1 MIILW
6 DDIIDWFYT
15 FLWPFSRISA
25 VLLVAPIFSSTL
37 VTVRTRIS
45 LALLLTFLIYPL
57 YDWPIIDVT
66 SGLGFVLFLQQV
78 LIGVAIGLIMH
89 FAFAAIT
96 SAGAFIATSMGLS
109 MAVVADPVN
118 GHQSPVLAQVLLVL
132 ATLVFLSIG
141 GHLII
146 IEMMLDSFRLIPINE
161 FYVNREMLWAIL
173 QWSSL
178 IFSGGVMIALP
189 AMVTMLLTNSAMG
202 VISRAAPAL
211 NVFAVG
217 FPASLFFG
225 LIMIYLLVPF
235 FGSGMENVWF
245 RCFEY
250 VRIFLG
256 VA

>member
-225 LIMIYLLVPF
+225 LVMIYLLIPF

>member
-109 MAVVADPVN
+109 MAVVADPFN
-118 GHQSPVLAQVLLVL
+118 GHQSPVLAQVLLVI

-161 FYVNREMLWAIL
+161 FYVNKEMLWAIL

-178 IFSGGVMIALP
+178 IFSGAVMIALP

-225 LIMIYLLVPF
+225 LVMIYLLIPF

>member
-57 YDWPIIDVT
+57 YDWPILDVT

-118 GHQSPVLAQVLLVL
+118 GHQSPVLAPFLLVL

-178 IFSGGVMIALP
+178 IFSGAIMIALP

-225 LIMIYLLVPF
+225 LVMIYLLIPF
-235 FGSGMENVWF
+235 FGSGMETVWF

>member
-78 LIGVAIGLIMH
+78 LIGVAIGIIMH

>member
-118 GHQSPVLAQVLLVL
+118 GHQSPVLAQFLLVI

-146 IEMMLDSFRLIPINE
+146 IELMLDSFRLIPINE

-178 IFSGGVMIALP
+178 IFSGAIMIALP

-225 LIMIYLLVPF
+225 LVMIYLLIPF

>member
-6 DDIIDWFYT
+6 DDIIEWFYT

-25 VLLVAPIFSSTL
+25 VLLVAPIFSSTI
-37 VTVRTRIS
+37 VTVRTRVS

-66 SGLGFVLFLQQV
+66 SGIGLTLFLQQV
-78 LIGVAIGLIMH
+78 VIGVTIGLIMQ

-118 GHQSPVLAQVLLVL
+118 GHQSPVLAQFLLVI

-141 GHLII
+141 GHLIV

-161 FYVNREMLWAIL
+161 FYLNREMLWAIL

-178 IFSGGVMIALP
+178 IFSGAIMIALP
-189 AMVTMLLTNSAMG
+189 AMITLLLINSAMG
-202 VISRAAPAL
+202 VVSRAAPAL

-217 FPASLFFG
+217 FPASLFLG
-225 LIMIYLLVPF
+225 LVMIYLLVPF
-235 FGSGMENVWF
+235 FGSGMENLWF
-245 RCFEY
+245 KSFEY

>member
-78 LIGVAIGLIMH
+78 LIGVAIGIIMH

-118 GHQSPVLAQVLLVL
+118 GHQSPVLAQILLVL

-178 IFSGGVMIALP
+178 IFSGAIMIALP

-225 LIMIYLLVPF
+225 LVMIYLLIPF

>member
-78 LIGVAIGLIMH
+78 LIGVAIGIIMH

-178 IFSGGVMIALP
+178 IFSGAIMIALP

-225 LIMIYLLVPF
+225 LVMIYLLIPF

>member
-15 FLWPFSRISA
+15 FLWPFSRVSA

-118 GHQSPVLAQVLLVL
+118 GHQSPVLAQFLLVL

-178 IFSGGVMIALP
+178 IFSGAIMIALP

-225 LIMIYLLVPF
+225 LVMIYLLIPF

>member
-15 FLWPFSRISA
+15 FLWPFSRVSA

-118 GHQSPVLAQVLLVL
+118 GHQSPVLAQFLLVI

-161 FYVNREMLWAIL
+161 FYMNREMLWAIL

-178 IFSGGVMIALP
+178 IFSGAVMIALP
-189 AMVTMLLTNSAMG
+189 AMVTLLVINSAMG
-202 VISRAAPAL
+202 VVSRAAPAL

-217 FPASLFFG
+217 FPASLFLG
-225 LIMIYLLVPF
+225 LVIIYLLIPF
-235 FGSGMENVWF
+235 FGLGMENLWL

>member
-78 LIGVAIGLIMH
+78 LIGVAIGIIMH

-118 GHQSPVLAQVLLVL
+118 GHQSPVLAQFLLVL

>member
-6 DDIIDWFYT
+6 DDIIEWFYT

-25 VLLVAPIFSSTL
+25 VLLVAPIFSSTI
-37 VTVRTRIS
+37 VTVRTRVS

-66 SGLGFVLFLQQV
+66 SGIGLTLFLQQV
-78 LIGVAIGLIMH
+78 LIGVTIGLIMQ

-118 GHQSPVLAQVLLVL
+118 GHQSPVLAQFLLVI

-141 GHLII
+141 GHLIV

-161 FYVNREMLWAIL
+161 FYLNREMLWAIL

-178 IFSGGVMIALP
+178 IFSGAIMIALP
-189 AMVTMLLTNSAMG
+189 AMITLLLINSAMG
-202 VISRAAPAL
+202 VVSRAAPAL

-217 FPASLFFG
+217 FPASLFLG
-225 LIMIYLLVPF
+225 LVMIYLLVPF
-235 FGSGMENVWF
+235 FGSGMENLWF
-245 RCFEY
+245 KSFEY

>member
-78 LIGVAIGLIMH
+78 LIGVAIGIIMH

-118 GHQSPVLAQVLLVL
+118 GHQSPVLAQFLLVI

-146 IEMMLDSFRLIPINE
+146 IELMLDSFRLIPINE

>member
-118 GHQSPVLAQVLLVL
+118 GHQSPVLAQVLLVI

-178 IFSGGVMIALP
+178 IFSGAVMIALP

-217 FPASLFFG
+217 FAASLFFG
-225 LIMIYLLVPF
+225 LVMIYLLIPF

>member
-118 GHQSPVLAQVLLVL
+118 GHQSPVLAQVLLVI

-178 IFSGGVMIALP
+178 IFSGAVMIALP

-225 LIMIYLLVPF
+225 LVMIYLLVPF

>member
-78 LIGVAIGLIMH
+78 LIGVAIGIIMH

-225 LIMIYLLVPF
+225 LVMIYLLIPF

>member
-57 YDWPIIDVT
+57 YDWPILDVT

-78 LIGVAIGLIMH
+78 LIGVAIGIIMH

-118 GHQSPVLAQVLLVL
+118 GHQSPVLAQFLLVI

-178 IFSGGVMIALP
+178 IFSGAIMIALP

-225 LIMIYLLVPF
+225 LVMIYLLIPF

>member
-118 GHQSPVLAQVLLVL
+118 GHQSPVLAQVLLVI

-178 IFSGGVMIALP
+178 IFSGAVMIALP

-225 LIMIYLLVPF
+225 LVMIYLLIPF

>member
-78 LIGVAIGLIMH
+78 LIGVAIGIIMH

-118 GHQSPVLAQVLLVL
+118 GHQSPVLAQFLLVL

-178 IFSGGVMIALP
+178 IFSGAIMIALP

-225 LIMIYLLVPF
+225 LVMIYLLIPF

>member
-6 DDIIDWFYT
+6 DDIIEWFYT

-25 VLLVAPIFSSTL
+25 VLLVAPIFSSTI
-37 VTVRTRIS
+37 VTVRTRVS

-66 SGLGFVLFLQQV
+66 SGIGLTLFLQQV
-78 LIGVAIGLIMH
+78 LIGVTIGLIMQ
-89 FAFAAIT
+89 FVFAAIT

-118 GHQSPVLAQVLLVL
+118 GHQSPVLAQFLLVI

-141 GHLII
+141 GHLIV

-161 FYVNREMLWAIL
+161 FYLNREMLWAIL

-178 IFSGGVMIALP
+178 IFSGAIMIALP
-189 AMVTMLLTNSAMG
+189 AMITLLLINSAMG
-202 VISRAAPAL
+202 VVSRAAPAL

-217 FPASLFFG
+217 FPASLFLG
-225 LIMIYLLVPF
+225 LVMIYLLVPF
-235 FGSGMENVWF
+235 FGSGMENLWF
-245 RCFEY
+245 KSFEY

>member
-6 DDIIDWFYT
+6 DDIIEWFYT

-25 VLLVAPIFSSTL
+25 VLLVAPIFSSTI
-37 VTVRTRIS
+37 VTVRTRVS

-66 SGLGFVLFLQQV
+66 SGIGLTLFLQQV
-78 LIGVAIGLIMH
+78 LIGVTIGLIMQ

-118 GHQSPVLAQVLLVL
+118 GHQSPVLAQFLLVI

-141 GHLII
+141 GHLIV

-161 FYVNREMLWAIL
+161 FYLNREMLWAIL

-178 IFSGGVMIALP
+178 IFSGAIMIALP
-189 AMVTMLLTNSAMG
+189 AMITLLLINSAMG
-202 VISRAAPAL
+202 VVSRAAPAL

-217 FPASLFFG
+217 FPASLFLG
-225 LIMIYLLVPF
+225 LVMIYLLVPF
-235 FGSGMENVWF
+235 FGSGMENLCF
-245 RCFEY
+245 KSFEY

>member
-25 VLLVAPIFSSTL
+25 VFLVAPLFSSNI
-37 VTVRTRIS
+37 VTVRTRVS

-66 SGLGFVLFLQQV
+66 SGLGLVLFLQQV
-78 LIGVAIGLIMH
+78 LIGTTIGLIMQ
-89 FAFAAIT
+89 FSFAAIT

-146 IEMMLDSFRLIPINE
+146 IELMLDSFRLIPINE

-178 IFSGGVMIALP
+178 IFSGAVMIALP
-189 AMVTMLLTNSAMG
+189 AMVTLLVINSAMG
-202 VISRAAPAL
+202 VVSRAAPAL

-217 FPASLFFG
+217 FPASLFLG
-225 LIMIYLLVPF
+225 LVIIYLLIPF
-235 FGSGMENVWF
+235 FGSGMENLWL

>member
-118 GHQSPVLAQVLLVL
+118 GHQSPVLAQFLLVI

-178 IFSGGVMIALP
+178 IFSGAIMIALP

-225 LIMIYLLVPF
+225 LVMIYLLIPF

>member
-118 GHQSPVLAQVLLVL
+118 GHQSPVLAQFLLVL

-178 IFSGGVMIALP
+178 IFSGAIMIALP

-225 LIMIYLLVPF
+225 LVMIYLLIPF

>member
-6 DDIIDWFYT
+6 DDIIDWLYT

-118 GHQSPVLAQVLLVL
+118 GHQSPVLAQVLLVI

-178 IFSGGVMIALP
+178 IFSGAVMIALP

-225 LIMIYLLVPF
+225 LVMIYLLVPF

>member
-6 DDIIDWFYT
+6 DDIIEWFYT

-37 VTVRTRIS
+37 VTVRTRVS

-66 SGLGFVLFLQQV
+66 SGLGLTLFLQQV
-78 LIGVAIGLIMH
+78 LIGVTIGLIMQ

-118 GHQSPVLAQVLLVL
+118 GHQSPVLAQFLLVI

-141 GHLII
+141 GHLIL

-161 FYVNREMLWAIL
+161 FYLNREMLWAIL

-178 IFSGGVMIALP
+178 IFSGAIMIALP
-189 AMVTMLLTNSAMG
+189 AMVTLLLINSAMG
-202 VISRAAPAL
+202 VVSRAAPAL

-217 FPASLFFG
+217 FPASLFLG
-225 LIMIYLLVPF
+225 LVMIYLLVPF
-235 FGSGMENVWF
+235 FGSGMENLWF
-245 RCFEY
+245 KSFEY

>member
-118 GHQSPVLAQVLLVL
+118 GHQSPVLAQILLVL

-178 IFSGGVMIALP
+178 IFSGAIMIALP

-225 LIMIYLLVPF
+225 LVMIYLLIPF

>member
-15 FLWPFSRISA
+15 FLWPFSRVSA

-118 GHQSPVLAQVLLVL
+118 GHQSPVLAQFLLVI

-178 IFSGGVMIALP
+178 IFSGAIMIALP

-225 LIMIYLLVPF
+225 LVMIYLLIPF

>member
-118 GHQSPVLAQVLLVL
+118 GHQSPVLAQVLLVI

-146 IEMMLDSFRLIPINE
+146 IEIMLDSFRLIPINE

-178 IFSGGVMIALP
+178 IFSGAVMIALP

-225 LIMIYLLVPF
+225 LVMIYLLIPF

>member
-178 IFSGGVMIALP
+178 IFSGAVMIALP

-225 LIMIYLLVPF
+225 LVMIYLLIPF

>member
-78 LIGVAIGLIMH
+78 LIGVAIGIIMH

-118 GHQSPVLAQVLLVL
+118 GHQSPVLAQFLLVI

-225 LIMIYLLVPF
+225 LVMIYLLIPF

>member
-1 MIILW
+1 
-6 DDIIDWFYT
+6 
-15 FLWPFSRISA
+15 
-25 VLLVAPIFSSTL
+25 
-37 VTVRTRIS
+37 
-45 LALLLTFLIYPL
+45 
-57 YDWPIIDVT
+57 
-66 SGLGFVLFLQQV
+66 
-78 LIGVAIGLIMH
+78 
-89 FAFAAIT
+89 
-96 SAGAFIATSMGLS
+96 
-109 MAVVADPVN
+109 
-118 GHQSPVLAQVLLVL
+118 VL

-178 IFSGGVMIALP
+178 IFSGAIMIALP

-217 FPASLFFG
+217 FPASLFLG
-225 LIMIYLLVPF
+225 LVMSYLLIPF
-235 FGSGMENVWF
+235 FGSGMENLWL
-245 RCFEY
+245 RCFED

>member
-78 LIGVAIGLIMH
+78 LIGVAIGIIMH

-118 GHQSPVLAQVLLVL
+118 GHQSPVLAQILLVL

-146 IEMMLDSFRLIPINE
+146 IELMLDSFRLIPINE

-178 IFSGGVMIALP
+178 IFSGAIMIALP

-225 LIMIYLLVPF
+225 LVMIYLLIPF

>member
-78 LIGVAIGLIMH
+78 LIGVAIGIIMH

-118 GHQSPVLAQVLLVL
+118 GHQSPVLAQFLLVL

-225 LIMIYLLVPF
+225 LIMIYLLIPF

>member
-25 VLLVAPIFSSTL
+25 VLLVAPIFSSSL
-37 VTVRTRIS
+37 VTVRTRVS

-89 FAFAAIT
+89 FSFAAIT

-118 GHQSPVLAQVLLVL
+118 GHQSPVLAQFLLVI
-132 ATLVFLSIG
+132 ATLVFLSID

-146 IEMMLDSFRLIPINE
+146 IQMMLDSFRLIPINE

-178 IFSGGVMIALP
+178 IFSGAIMIALP
-189 AMVTMLLTNSAMG
+189 AMVTLLLINSAMG
-202 VISRAAPAL
+202 VVSRAAPAL

-217 FPASLFFG
+217 FPASLFLG
-225 LIMIYLLVPF
+225 LVMIYLLIPF

-250 VRIFLG
+250 VRMFLG

>member
-37 VTVRTRIS
+37 VTVRTRVS

-78 LIGVAIGLIMH
+78 LIGVTIGLIMH

-118 GHQSPVLAQVLLVL
+118 GHQSPVLAQFLLVV

-178 IFSGGVMIALP
+178 IFSGAVMIALP
-189 AMVTMLLTNSAMG
+189 AMVTLLLTNSAMG

-211 NVFAVG
+211 NVFAG
-217 FPASLFFG
+217 WISSISLFWVDHALFISPVFWFG
-225 LIMIYLLVPF
+225 NGKCMVAVFLNM
-235 FGSGMENVWF
+235 
-245 RCFEY
+245 FE
-250 VRIFLG
+250 FS
-256 VA
+256 

>member
-178 IFSGGVMIALP
+178 IFSGAIMIALP

-225 LIMIYLLVPF
+225 LVMIYLLIPF

>member
-78 LIGVAIGLIMH
+78 LIGVAIGIIMH

-118 GHQSPVLAQVLLVL
+118 GHQSPVLAQFLLVI

-178 IFSGGVMIALP
+178 IFSGAIMIALP

-225 LIMIYLLVPF
+225 LVMIYLLIPF

>member
-109 MAVVADPVN
+109 VAVVADPVN
-118 GHQSPVLAQVLLVL
+118 GHQSPVLAQFLLVL

-178 IFSGGVMIALP
+178 IFSGAIMIALP

-225 LIMIYLLVPF
+225 LVMIYLLIPF